1 VGPEP
6 LLVGRQRE
14 LATLESRFD
23 AAADGRTRVTLVVG
37 EPGIGKTHLLHA
49 VAAHAAGAGAGVLR
63 GGASEAEGMP
73 PYLPFLEALGRHI
86 RTATPETLRAQTGP
100 LAPILA
106 TIFPELGQYLGELP
120 PSYPLPAEQARLRLY
135 EAVGDFLAMLAAPHG
150 LLLILDDLHW
160 ADPSSLDL
168 LCHVVGRQPAARLLI
183 LGAFREGDIAYRPA
197 FDRARTELTRLRQ
210 LDTLSLDP
218 LSDAAIAEL
227 AAGYLDCPLDAP
239 TADLLCAQSEG
250 IPFFAEELLRG
261 WLEAGALQR
270 SGNDTTGGAYTLP
283 GANALPIPPSIIG
296 AIRRRLTRLAP
307 EVVDLL
313 RSAAIIGR
321 AFDVPMLAEVV
332 GREPEAVELSLEEA
346 AAARLLQP
354 ITGDTASFSHD
365 KIRECLYQDV
375 TTTRR
380 RRLHGFIGRA
390 FEAKSEAGEAR
401 WVAEMAFHFT
411 HSGDRTRGIH
421 YALLAAEQAMN
432 AFAADEAMA
441 HYRDALNLITTDD
454 PRRGDLLLGLSE
466 AAVLAGIEREAVAG
480 FEAAKAW
487 FERTDQPLRA
497 ARAAHGAGQALARL
511 EEPQA
516 ARRQY
521 EAAVALLEGRS
532 GPELVRVLV
541 DLGSLLAVSLQ
552 EQAAGIAHGLQAL
565 DLARDLADERLIAA
579 ASRAVGNLLMR
590 SNDLIAGIQLLE
602 QALSLAV
609 IADDPVEAAECC
621 ACLAPAYFW
630 QGAIER
636 SRSVTLQRLAFARR
650 SHDPYQLRHIYTW
663 LAMLAAVQGR
673 LDEAEQLLDREQPIV
688 ERLASPEPRAWL
700 RFCRGALTYER
711 GDYAA
716 AEVLL
721 QEAIAMFRAIGPG
734 ALVWYLGFLG
744 IAQAAQ
750 GKAAEAGACRDEL
763 EMLLA
768 ALPVD
773 SMSTAD
779 PLAHLT
785 QISLA
790 LGERER
796 LTHYYTQ
803 LTAFQGQF
811 RDFLID
817 RLLGEIETKQGHLS
831 AAQVHLAAAEA
842 VARREGLLPELA
854 RTLEAQ
860 AELLTTQGNRDHG
873 ATAQALLEQ
882 AADLCRRFGNLA
894 KERQRRGR
902 LEMQA
907 SGQPRRI
914 MLPVGL
920 SDREAEVLRLVA
932 EGQSNRE
939 PAGFLH
945 VSEST
950 VAHHLTSIITTT
962 ATDNRA
968 AATAFAIRHGL
979 A

>member
-1 VGPEP
+1 
-6 LLVGRQRE
+6 LVGRQRE

-23 AAADGRTRVTLVVG
+23 AAADGRTRVTLVAG

-49 VAAHAAGAGAGVLR
+49 VAAHAAGAGALVLR

-86 RTATPETLRAQTGP
+86 RAATPETLRAQTGP

-135 EAVGDFLAMLAAPHG
+135 EAVGDFLAMLAAPRG

-160 ADPSSLDL
+160 ADPAGLDL
-168 LCHVVGRQPAARLLI
+168 LCHVVGHQPAARLLI
-183 LGAFREGDIAYRPA
+183 LGAYREGDIAQRPA
-197 FDRARTELTRLRQ
+197 FERTLAELTRLRR
-210 LDTLSLDP
+210 LDTLVLGP
-218 LSDAAIAEL
+218 LTNGAIAEL
-227 AAGYLDCPLDAP
+227 AAEYLDGPLDGA
-239 TADLLCAQSEG
+239 AANLLCDQSEG

-261 WLEAGALQR
+261 WLETGALQR
-270 SGNDTTGGAYTLP
+270 SGDDTMDRAYTLP
-283 GANALPIPPSIIG
+283 AAATLTIPASIMG

-313 RSAAIIGR
+313 RAAAIIGR
-321 AFDVPMLAEVV
+321 TFDVPMLAEVV
-332 GREPEAVELSLEEA
+332 GREPEVVELRLEEA

-354 ITGDTASFSHD
+354 ITGDTVSFSHD
-365 KIRECLYQDV
+365 KIRECLYQEV

-390 FEAKSEAGEAR
+390 LETQAEASGSPR
-401 WVAEMAFHFT
+401 LPEMAFHFT
-411 HSGDRTRGIH
+411 RSGDRTRGIH
-421 YALLAAEQAMN
+421 YAMLAAEQAMN
-432 AFAADEAMA
+432 AFAADEAMT
-441 HYRDALNLITTDD
+441 HYRAALDLSHTDD
-454 PRRGDLLLGLSE
+454 PRHGDLLLGLSD
-466 AAVLAGIEREAVAG
+466 AAVLAGIEREALAG
-480 FEAAKAW
+480 FQAARIW
-487 FERTDQPLRA
+487 FEQMDQPLRA

-511 EEPQA
+511 EEHQA
-516 ARRQY
+516 ARRSY
-521 EAAVALLEGRS
+521 ETAIALLEGKP
-532 GPELVRVLV
+532 GPELVQVLV

-565 DLARDLADERLIAA
+565 NLARDLADERLIAA

-590 SNDLIAGIQLLE
+590 SNDLIGGIQLLE
-602 QALSLAV
+602 QALSLA
-609 IADDPVEAAECC
+609 ATAHDPVEGAECC

-636 SRSVTLQRLAFARR
+636 SRAVTLQRLAFARR

-663 LAMLAAVQGR
+663 LAMLAAVQGK
-673 LDEAEQLLDREQPIV
+673 LDEAEQMLDREQPII

-700 RFCRGALTYER
+700 QFCRGALAYER
-711 GDYAA
+711 GDYAW
-716 AEVLL
+716 AEARL
-721 QEAIAMFRAIGPG
+721 QEAIVMFRAIGPG
-734 ALVWYLGFLG
+734 ALLWYLGFLG
-744 IAQAAQ
+744 VAQAAQ
-750 GKAAEAGACRDEL
+750 GKTTEAGACRDEL

-768 ALPVD
+768 ALPAD

-790 LGERER
+790 LGEWER

-932 EGQSNRE
+932 EGKSNRE
-939 PAGFLH
+939 IAGFLH
-945 VSEST
+945 LSEST
-950 VAHHLTSIITTT
+950 VAHHLTSIFTKT